1 MKVFTKDELSALAMA
16 RKDPSV
22 SIYMPRLRPMTGV
35 RQDSLRL
42 KHLLQEAEEKLVARG
57 MDPSISKAFLEPAE
71 KMLSDIFFWKGQHDG
86 LAIFLNSENSYF
98 YQVPLEVPELV
109 VVSQNFH
116 LKPLLGLIST
126 DVFYILVLG
135 QNEVRLL
142 HASKYSVSEVN
153 LEGLELKFSELLK
166 TPYPGK
172 PRQFFDGSPKITER
186 QSPNSQAHD
195 QEILASNPHLQHFCQ
210 KIDQVLQNII
220 RNEQA
225 PLVVAG
231 LDDLMPIFL
240 QKSSYPYLLPEGLAV
255 NTEIMS
261 PEDLQRQAWPIVA
274 PFLDQARREAEVKY
288 QKMDGT
294 EKTSYDFKDIVPAAY
309 HGKVECLFVAAGRQE
324 WGIYDAER
332 NELHYSPESKPGA
345 EDLLDA
351 AAIQTM
357 IKGGKVFSVAHEA
370 IPDGSLIAAI
380 FR

>member
-1 MKVFTKDELSALAMA
+1 MKVFTKDELSSLAMA

-22 SIYMPRLRPMTGV
+22 SIYMPRLRPVTGV

-42 KHLLQEAEEKLVARG
+42 KRLLQEAEEKLLTRG
-57 MDPSISKAFLEPAE
+57 MDPSISKAFLKPIE
-71 KMLSDIFFWKGQHDG
+71 KMLSDIFFWKGEHDG
-86 LAIFLNSENSYF
+86 LAIFLNSENFYC

-109 VVSQNFH
+109 VVNQNFH

-126 DVFYILVLG
+126 NQFYILVLG

-142 HASKYSVSEVN
+142 HASKYSVSELN
-153 LEGLELKFSELLK
+153 LNGLVLNLSELLK
-166 TPYPGK
+166 NRDPAVTQIVNGC
-172 PRQFFDGSPKITER
+172 QKISEGHSADYHTHEL
-186 QSPNSQAHD
+186 
-195 QEILASNPHLQHFCQ
+195 EIIASNLHLQHFCE
-210 KIDQVLQNII
+210 KLDQVLHNII

-231 LDDLMPIFL
+231 GDDLMPTFL
-240 QKSSYPYLLPEGLAV
+240 EKSSYPYLVPEGLAV

-261 PEDLQRQAWPIVA
+261 PEDLQRQAWPTVA
-274 PFLDQARREAEVKY
+274 PFLDQVRREAEVKY

-309 HGKVECLFVAAGRQE
+309 HGKVEYLFVAAGRQE

-332 NELHYSPESKPGA
+332 NELQYSPQYKPGA

-370 IPDGSLIAAI
+370 VPDGSLIAAI